1 MTCDGGA
8 RHGKSKLNLNYY
20 SRTLIGG
27 VAMSSV
33 SAVPLPNVGAR
44 SISLMPASFR
54 QRVGAGLID
63 YVLTGIVVFSL
74 GKLCSTSK
82 SIATIG
88 VVPLA

>member
-1 MTCDGGA
+1 MTSG
-8 RHGKSKLNLNYY
+8 RHPKTLTVMSLN
-20 SRTLIGG
+20 I
-27 VAMSSV
+27 
-33 SAVPLPNVGAR
+33 GAR
-44 SISLMPASFR
+44 SVSLIPASFR